1 MAEQSNTT
9 RSKSSADHF
18 LDITGYVCPMT
29 FVRTKLLLERMAP
42 GETAE
47 VRLKGD
53 EPKRNVPRAVTEQ
66 GDEVVGL
73 APADDGTDTYLLTIR
88 RHGR

>member
-1 MAEQSNTT
+1 MTEQSNAA
-9 RSKSSADHF
+9 RSKSLADHF

-42 GETAE
+42 GDVAE

-66 GDEVVGL
+66 GDEVVSL
-73 APADDGTDTYLLTIR
+73 EPAGADGTFVLTIR
-88 RHGR
+88 RLPH

>member
-1 MAEQSNTT
+1 MTEQSNTAAA
-9 RSKSSADHF
+9 KHSADHY

-42 GETAE
+42 GETAD

-53 EPKRNVPRAVTEQ
+53 EPRRNVPRAVTEQ
-66 GDEVVGL
+66 GDEVVSL
-73 APADDGTDTYLLTIR
+73 APADADGTWLLTIR
-88 RHGR
+88 RLAH